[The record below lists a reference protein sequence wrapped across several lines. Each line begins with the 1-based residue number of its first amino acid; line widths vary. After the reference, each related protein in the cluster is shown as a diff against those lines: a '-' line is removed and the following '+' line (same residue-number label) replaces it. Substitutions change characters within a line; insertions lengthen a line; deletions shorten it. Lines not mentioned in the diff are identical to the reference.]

1 MRTLEEID
9 RFIRARAATIT
20 PGNIASRLNMR
31 VSFIHA
37 RMDVMGIEHDGSD
50 HTNKYSVSPMWNL
63 DGFELRLAAW
73 KREHDGV
80 VPTLAG
86 RY

>member
-50 HTNKYSVSPMWNL
+50 HTNKYSVHPMW
-63 DGFELRLAAW
+63 DKADDELRFAIW
-73 KREHDGV
+73 RRQHDGAAA
-80 VPTLAG
+80 TLAG
-86 RY
+86 RA